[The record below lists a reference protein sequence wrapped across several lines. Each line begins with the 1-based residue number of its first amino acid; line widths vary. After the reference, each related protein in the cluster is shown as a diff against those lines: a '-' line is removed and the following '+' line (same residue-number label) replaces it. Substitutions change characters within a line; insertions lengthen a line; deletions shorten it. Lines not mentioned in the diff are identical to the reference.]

1 MNTTATG
8 RKVAKSQRG
17 DSAVATATPIARYVH
32 PDNLGSTA
40 VTSDASGNLAQ
51 WLDYA
56 PYGSVLASENTGTT
70 TAARQYIGQFSDASG
85 LSYLNARYYN
95 PTQWQFLSQ
104 DPIFLLLGNQLQ
116 QLSRQDQQT
125 VLQNPQQLNSY
136 SYAQDNP
143 ITGEDPS
150 GKYGEISGT
159 VVIPGR
165 SFSAGI
171 RFDENGADYFL
182 GYGVGSGAEAGVEY
196 AWAPGEDIPLESQAT
211 VSINAEYADGLGG
224 RLSQDILTYGPNQKK
239 LIPNA
244 GPSGAMVVG
253 AGEAADV
260 ETEVTAPIPGL
271 AWGTP
276 SNGEVQPYT
285 GPTYLSAYHPSS
297 QTQASYSS
305 QGGGSSGGGGGSG
318 LGQILSN
325 LYSTLVQLSA
335 ALSSYASGK
344 SSH

>member
-1 MNTTATG
+1 
-8 RKVAKSQRG
+8 V
-17 DSAVATATPIARYVH
+17 
-32 PDNLGSTA
+32 
-40 VTSDASGNLAQ
+40 
-51 WLDYA
+51 
-56 PYGSVLASENTGTT
+56 
-70 TAARQYIGQFSDASG
+70 
-85 LSYLNARYYN
+85 
-95 PTQWQFLSQ
+95 
-104 DPIFLLLGNQLQ
+104 Q
-116 QLSRQDQQT
+116 QLSQQDQQT
-125 VLQNPQQLNSY
+125 ILQNPQQLNSY

-171 RFDENGADYFL
+171 RFDENGVDYFL
-182 GYGVGSGAEAGVEY
+182 GYGVGSGA
-196 AWAPGEDIPLESQAT
+196 LQSQAT

-244 GPSGAMVVG
+244 GPSGAVVVG

-260 ETEVTAPIPGL
+260 ESEITAPIPGL
-271 AWGTP
+271 VWGTP
-276 SNGEVQPYT
+276 SNGETQLYT
-285 GPTYLSAYHPSS
+285 GPTYLSAYHSSS
-297 QTQASYSS
+297 QTQTSYSS
-305 QGGGSSGGGGGSG
+305 QGGGGSGGSGGSG

-325 LYSTLVQLSA
+325 LYNALVQLSS
-335 ALSSYASGK
+335 ALSSYASNK